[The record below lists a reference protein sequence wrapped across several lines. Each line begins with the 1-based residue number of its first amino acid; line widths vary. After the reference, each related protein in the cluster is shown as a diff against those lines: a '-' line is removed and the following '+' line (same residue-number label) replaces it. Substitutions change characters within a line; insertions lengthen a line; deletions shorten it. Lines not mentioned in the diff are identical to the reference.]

1 MRLLARMRERGTRGP
16 SSHGQAPLYCLE
28 RYYRLSAWQNT
39 NFGRMRGTELRQRL
53 AAILAADVAGYSR
66 LMSLDE
72 RATVA
77 ALDAARAVFRT
88 KIEAQQGRVIDM
100 AGDSVLAVFELATG
114 AVAAGLAIQQALEA
128 GGAEVP
134 EERRMRFRIG
144 IHLGEII
151 EKADG
156 TVYGDGVNIAARLE
170 GLAPPG
176 GIAVSESVR
185 SAVRGKVDAGF
196 EDQGEQQVKNIAEPV
211 RAYRLRPGER
221 GTRPAPSAAG
231 GLGHLLLAAKPS
243 IAVLPFANMS
253 GDPEQDYFADGITED
268 IITELARF
276 QAITVVARNSVFV
289 YKGKAARV
297 QDVARDL
304 GVRYVVEGS
313 VRRGGARVRVNV
325 QLIEAE
331 SGKNVWAERF
341 DRELVDIFELQDEL
355 TRHIVAAL
363 PSRVEDAQLELVKRK
378 KPADMSVY
386 DRVLRAKLCH
396 HSGTAEDNALGLQLL
411 EQAIQ
416 IDPNYAAAYGWHG
429 CTLTQA
435 MARGYKRY
443 SAETEQE
450 VLRSVEHGLSIDDND
465 LECLRIICEFRIMQR
480 RLDEAL
486 LMSDKLLGLNP
497 SDPRLLAQR
506 GEILTWLG
514 RAEEGIDWIE
524 RAMRLDPHEAHIWAH
539 LLGRALF
546 GAGRYA
552 EAVQAFRRLPAMR
565 YGHHA
570 YVAACQAQLDDAAG
584 AQASRAEVLRL
595 KPDFRAAEFCRTL
608 FFADR
613 QHCGQV
619 QQALVKAGLP
629 E

>member
-1 MRLLARMRERGTRGP
+1 MAD
-16 SSHGQAPLYCLE
+16 
-28 RYYRLSAWQNT
+28 T

-514 RAEEGIDWIE
+514 RAEEGVHWA
-524 RAMRLDPHEAHIWAH
+524 RQAMRLDPYNAAGRAH
-539 LLGRALF
+539 LLGRALYM
-546 GAGRYA
+546 ARRYA
-552 EAVQAFRRLPAMR
+552 EVIEAFKQVRTPSFRCLAE
-565 YGHHA
+565 A
-570 YVAACQAQLDDAAG
+570 AACHAELGSDAA
-584 AQASRAEVLRL
+584 ASRCAAKVLEM
-595 KPDFRAAEFCRTL
+595 KPDFTVANHVKTL
-608 FFADR
+608 PFKESSDR
-613 QHCGQV
+613 DQYREG
-619 QQALVKAGLP
+619 LRKAGLHD
-629 E
+629 

>member
-1 MRLLARMRERGTRGP
+1 MAD
-16 SSHGQAPLYCLE
+16 
-28 RYYRLSAWQNT
+28 T

>member
-1 MRLLARMRERGTRGP
+1 
-16 SSHGQAPLYCLE
+16 
-28 RYYRLSAWQNT
+28 
-39 NFGRMRGTELRQRL
+39 MRGTELRQRL

-552 EAVQAFRRLPAMR
+552 EAVQAFWRLPAMR